1 MTFQWRNNVLKF
13 FLSFLTKDLAS
24 LLKNYNEGISFFLAY
39 TSSRPRVSSGTRPP
53 VLGSDYSTRPRGGKR
68 LRSFHLPSFH
78 LKIRT
83 YLITQYSGAFTY
95 IGNSASCLGGS
106 VYKCMH
112 KIMWVEVHAQ
122 MYEKLIGHIIS
133 ER

>member
-1 MTFQWRNNVLKF
+1 M
-13 FLSFLTKDLAS
+13 AS
-24 LLKNYNEGISFFLAY
+24 LLKNYNEGISFVLAY
-39 TSSRPRVSSGTRPP
+39 TSNRPRVSSGTRPP
-53 VLGSDYSTRPRGGKR
+53 VLGSDYSTRPRGTHQPVSGSDYSTRPRGGKR

-112 KIMWVEVHAQ
+112 KIMWVEVHAP
-122 MYEKLIGHIIS
+122 MYEKLIGHTIS